1 MYQNVYFD
9 GRSIHLW
16 DDKLGYRKTPYKRYA
31 YLYDKGGKFT
41 ALDGTRLKKVF
52 RYDKEDENLYESDVI
67 ATTRTLVDQYTDSDE
82 PSVGH
87 RTMIFDIE
95 VEVTEGFPSPSKA
108 ENKITAIALW
118 DSVTD
123 EYYCYILDPENK
135 LEIESENRVLKKGN
149 NTIIGFKSEIEMLN
163 AFLGKYC
170 EIRPTIITG
179 WNTDNFD
186 IPYLYNRVHQL
197 LGQEFAGLLSPIGV
211 VKYSE
216 YRQRF
221 EIAGVSSLDYLALY
235 KKFTPSLKPSYRLDA
250 VGEDEVGIKKVS
262 YEGTLNEL
270 YENDRKKFVA
280 YNLNDVHIV
289 VELDKKLDYIET
301 SRGICH
307 IGHVSYEDI
316 YASSRYLEGAI
327 LVYCKKI
334 DVVVPNKN
342 KDARKLMAQ
351 RAREDKF
358 AGAYVQEPQK
368 GRHEWVFDLDIT
380 SMYPSVIRS
389 LNISPETKIGK
400 VVGWK
405 SKEFIK
411 KDNKKTY
418 TIEVGGKDK
427 GKLTES
433 ELKEYFEKTN
443 VSISSNGI
451 LYRMDKIGLIPAI
464 LGKWS
469 DDRVQFRKLAKQ
481 FNDDGNEKKFQYF
494 NRRQYLQKILLNS
507 LYGVLGLP
515 VFRFYDIDNAEATTL
530 TGQELIKYSKKI
542 TNHYYNKE
550 LGTDEDYVIYIDTD
564 SIFASATPLVK
575 ARHKGIDTN
584 AEVIMTQHILNIANE
599 IQNYLNQSYD
609 LFAKRFLNLDKHYFE
624 IKQEV
629 IAKSSLFI
637 TKKRYGMKIINEDG
651 RKVNK
656 TLVKGLDTVRSSFA
670 KGMKTLLSEVL
681 EDLLANV
688 PKEQIDKRIFKF
700 KKGMKAMDYDDI
712 ASPTGVKRLG
722 KFIKKVDERNF
733 QVMDKNIGGK
743 LITTYYMKATPVHV
757 KASLAYNDMIEYYGK
772 KKYPKIVGGEKIKW
786 VYLKQNPLSLAVL
799 AYKGNEDPP
808 EILQYIKKYIDVDKL
823 YNQALKKKIRMFY
836 DAMGYGLPVDERY
849 TLERFF

>member
-1 MYQNVYFD
+1 MYQNIYFD
-9 GRSIHLW
+9 GRMIHIW

-31 YLYDKGGKFT
+31 YLHDKNGKFT

-52 RYDKEDENLYESDVI
+52 RYDKDDENLYESDVI

-87 RTMIFDIE
+87 RTMAFDIE
-95 VEVTEGFPSPSKA
+95 VEVTQGFPSPAKA
-108 ENKITAIALW
+108 ENKITSIALW
-118 DSVTD
+118 DSLTD
-123 EYYCYILDPENK
+123 EYYCYVLDPENK
-135 LEIESENRVLKKGN
+135 LEIKSEDGILKNGN
-149 NTIIGFKSEIEMLN
+149 NTVLRFKSEIEMLN

-186 IPYLYNRVHQL
+186 IPYLYNRILQL
-197 LGQEFAGLLSPIGV
+197 LGQEFAGLLSPIGI
-211 VKYSE
+211 VKYSD

-221 EIAGVSSLDYLALY
+221 EIAGVSCLDYLGLY
-235 KKFTPSLKPSYRLDA
+235 KKFTPNLKPSYRLDS
-250 VGEDEVGIKKVS
+250 VGEDEIGIKKVS

-270 YENDRKKFVA
+270 YENDRKRFVA

-289 VELDKKLDYIET
+289 VELDKKLDYIEI

-342 KDARKLMAQ
+342 KKARALMNK
-351 RAREDKF
+351 RKSSDKF
-358 AGAYVQEPQK
+358 AGAYVQDPIQ
-368 GRHEWVFDLDIT
+368 GRHEWVYDLDIT

-389 LNISPETKIGK
+389 LNISPDTKIGK
-400 VVGWK
+400 VVGWN
-405 SKEFIK
+405 SEEFVK

-418 TIEVGGKDK
+418 TITVGDKEK
-427 GKLTES
+427 GKLTET
-433 ELKEYFEKTN
+433 ELKEYFEKTK

-451 LYRMDKIGLIPAI
+451 LYRMDKVGLIPAI
-464 LGKWS
+464 LGKWF

-481 FNDDGNEKKFQYF
+481 FNEDGNDKKFQYF

-515 VFRFYDIDNAEATTL
+515 VFRFYDIDNAEATTM
-530 TGQELIKYSKKI
+530 TGQSLIKFSKKI

-550 LGTDEDYVIYIDTD
+550 LGTNEDYVIYIDTD

-575 ARHKGIDTN
+575 ARHKGIDTS
-584 AEVIMTQHILNIANE
+584 AEATMTQHIINIADE
-599 IQNYLNQSYD
+599 IQAYLNQSYD
-609 LFAKRFLNLDKHYFE
+609 LFANRFLNLDKHYFE

-637 TKKRYGMKIINEDG
+637 TKKRYGMKIINEEG

-656 TLVKGLDTVRSSFA
+656 THVKGLDTVRSSFA

-681 EDLLANV
+681 DDLLANV
-688 PKEQIDKRIFKF
+688 PKEKIDERIFTF
-700 KKGMKAMDYDDI
+700 KKGMKAMSYDDI

-722 KFIKKVDERNF
+722 KFIKNVDERNF
-733 QVMDKNIGGK
+733 QHKDTSVGGK
-743 LITTYYMKATPVHV
+743 LISTYYAKATPVHV
-757 KASLAYNDMIEYYGK
+757 KASLAYNDMIDYYDK
-772 KKYPKIVGGEKIKW
+772 KRYSKIVGGEKIKW
-786 VYLKQNPLSLAVL
+786 VYLKQNPLNLSVL
-799 AYKGNEDPP
+799 AYKGDEDPP
-808 EILQYIKKYIDVDKL
+808 EVLQYIKKYIDVDKL
-823 YNQALKKKIRMFY
+823 YNQALKKKIKMFY

>member
-16 DDKLGYRKTPYKRYA
+16 DDKLGYKKFSNKRYA
-31 YLYDKGGKFT
+31 FLPDKNGKYI
-41 ALDGTRLKKVF
+41 ALDGNRVKKVF
-52 RYDKEDENLYESDVI
+52 RYDKKDSNLYESDIPAV
-67 ATTRTLVDQYTDSDE
+67 TRALVDNYTQSDE
-82 PSVGH
+82 PSIGH
-87 RTMIFDIE
+87 KVMVFDIE
-95 VEVTEGFPSPSKA
+95 VEVTDGFPSPAKA
-108 ENKITAIALW
+108 ENKITSIALW
-118 DSVTD
+118 DSLTD
-123 EYYCYILDPENK
+123 EYYCYVLDPENK
-135 LEIESENRVLKKGN
+135 LEIESENCVLKNGN

-186 IPYLYNRVHQL
+186 IPYLYNRILQL

-235 KKFTPSLKPSYRLDA
+235 KKFTPSLKPSYRLDS
-250 VGEDEVGIKKVS
+250 VGEDEIGVKKVS

-270 YENDRKKFVA
+270 YENDRKRFVK

-289 VELDKKLDYIET
+289 VELDKKLDYIEI

-342 KDARKLMAQ
+342 KNARALMSK

-358 AGAYVQEPQK
+358 AGAYVQDPIQ
-368 GRHEWVFDLDIT
+368 GRHEWVYDLDIT

-389 LNISPETKIGK
+389 LNISPDTKIGK
-400 VVGWK
+400 VVGWD

-418 TIEVGGKDK
+418 TIMLGDEEK
-427 GKLTES
+427 GKLTET
-433 ELKEYFEKTN
+433 ELKEYFEKTD

-451 LYRMDKIGLIPAI
+451 LYRMDKVGLIPAI
-464 LGKWS
+464 LGKWF

-481 FNDDGNEKKFQYF
+481 FNDDGNDEKFQYF

-515 VFRFYDIDNAEATTL
+515 VFRFYDLDNAEAVTY
-530 TGQELIKYSKKI
+530 TGQSLIKFSKKI

-584 AEVIMTQHILNIANE
+584 ADAIMTQHILNIADE
-599 IQNYLNQSYD
+599 IQAYLNKSYD
-609 LFAKRFLNLDKHYFE
+609 LFAERFLNLDKHYFE

-637 TKKRYGMKIINEDG
+637 TKKRYGMKIINDSG

-656 TLVKGLDTVRSSFA
+656 IQVKGLDTVRSSFA
-670 KGMKTLLSEVL
+670 VGMKTLLSKILDDILV
-681 EDLLANV
+681 AV
-688 PKEQIDKRIFKF
+688 PKEKIDERIFKF
-700 KKGMKAMDYDDI
+700 KKAMKAMSYDEI
-712 ASPTGVKRLG
+712 SSPTGVKRID
-722 KFIKKVDERNF
+722 KFKCS
-733 QVMDKNIGGK
+733 MDRETGLPVNVPGGK
-743 LITTYYMKATPVHV
+743 IITTYYEKATPVHV
-757 KASLAYNDMIEYYGK
+757 KASMAYNDMIEYYK
-772 KKYPKIVGGEKIKW
+772 IKRYPKISNGEKIKW
-786 VYLKQNPLSLAVL
+786 VYLKQNPLNLPVL
-799 AYKGNEDPP
+799 AYKGFDDPA
-808 EILQYIKKYIDVDKL
+808 EILEYIKIYIDVNKM
-823 YNQALKKKIRMFY
+823 YKQALSKKIDMFY
-836 DAMGYGLPVDERY
+836 QAMGWDNPIDKRY
-849 TLERFF
+849 TLEKFF

>member
-1 MYQNVYFD
+1 MYQNIYFD
-9 GRSIHLW
+9 GRSIHIW

-31 YLYDKGGKFT
+31 YLYDKKGKFT

-52 RYDKEDENLYESDVI
+52 RYDKDDENLYESDVI

-87 RTMIFDIE
+87 RTMVFDIE

-108 ENKITAIALW
+108 ENKITSIALW
-118 DSVTD
+118 DSLTD
-123 EYYCYILDPENK
+123 EYYCYVLDPENK
-135 LEIESENRVLKKGN
+135 LEIESNDRVLKNGN
-149 NTIIGFKSEIEMLN
+149 NTIIGFLSEIEMLN

-186 IPYLYNRVHQL
+186 IPYLYNRVLQL

-211 VKYSE
+211 VKYSD

-221 EIAGVSSLDYLALY
+221 EIAGVSCLDYLALY
-235 KKFTPSLKPSYRLDA
+235 KKFTPSLKPSYRLDS
-250 VGEDEVGIKKVS
+250 VGEDEIGITKVS

-270 YENDRKKFVA
+270 YENDRKRFVA

-342 KDARKLMAQ
+342 KNARALMTQ

-358 AGAYVQEPQK
+358 AGAYVQDPIQ
-368 GRHEWVFDLDIT
+368 GRHEWVYDLDIT

-400 VVGWK
+400 VVGWD

-433 ELKEYFEKTN
+433 ELKEYFGKTT

-451 LYRMDKIGLIPAI
+451 LYRMDKVGLIPAI
-464 LGKWS
+464 LGKWF

-481 FNDDGNEKKFQYF
+481 FNDDGNEEKFQYF

-530 TGQELIKYSKKI
+530 TGQELIKFSKKI

-575 ARHKGIDTN
+575 SRHKGIDTN
-584 AEVIMTQHILNIANE
+584 AEATMTQHILNIADE
-599 IQNYLNQSYD
+599 IQLYLNQSYD

-722 KFIKKVDERNF
+722 KFIKNVDERNF
-733 QVMDKNIGGK
+733 QHRDTTVGGK
-743 LITTYYMKATPVHV
+743 LISTYYAKATPVHV

-772 KKYPKIVGGEKIKW
+772 KKYPKIMGGEKIKW
-786 VYLKQNPLSLAVL
+786 VYLKQNPLSLSVL

-808 EILQYIKKYIDVDKL
+808 EILQYIKEYIDVDKL
-823 YNQALKKKIRMFY
+823 YNQALKKKIKMFY